1 MMFYSLKLFRD
12 TDAFNDRKK
21 ERKLTIKSG
30 HWLSIFELRIINF
43 LTIGNLVS
51 SFNTEIIEKIC
62 KRWLKSIG
70 KWQKRTFTNIKQVI
84 FMEGKEYV
92 S

>member
-1 MMFYSLKLFRD
+1 MMYYTLKLFTD
-12 TDAFNDRKK
+12 TDAINDRNK

-30 HWLSIFELRIINF
+30 HTLSIFEERINNF

-62 KRWLKSIG
+62 KRWLKSVG
-70 KWQKRTFTNIKQVI
+70 K
-84 FMEGKEYV
+84 
-92 S
+92 

>member
-1 MMFYSLKLFRD
+1 MFYSLKLFRD

-21 ERKLTIKSG
+21 ERKLTIKYG

-62 KRWLKSIG
+62 KRWLKFIG